1 MIEPLRNSYR
11 YILHPYLKHVSQKKH
26 ILWTLCVDLPT
37 CPIPSCI
44 YIYNSLYIY
53 TVYIYTYISIP
64 HILSTVYVVS
74 AHFPTSNPPTSPFS
88 RLHVALHLLP
98 GSQEV
103 GANVGHILHLSPV
116 KGGSLCGWQRE
127 PRGPPEVVMSQSLIF
142 TLSLAHYWVI
152 TWYMI

>member
-1 MIEPLRNSYR
+1 MFHRRNIFCELFVLTFR
-11 YILHPYLKHVSQKKH
+11 HAQFPV
-26 ILWTLCVDLPT
+26 V
-37 CPIPSCI
+37 

-53 TVYIYTYISIP
+53 TYIYTYIYIYLYIYIYIYIYIH

-116 KGGSLCGWQRE
+116 KGGSLCGWQSE

-152 TWYMI
+152 AWYMI